1 MQKVFYSDE
10 IMEFKINQ
18 RWLRGIIKDIDI
30 SGKKFIL
37 ELENNKD
44 NPIEIEN
51 QSLLINNCTTE
62 SIIKNLE
69 QEFSQNQSVEF
80 YDDSVNSWIE
90 GTIKTKNKDFY
101 IISYS
106 TKESMNNSKVLYKN
120 NIRPVTGNKDILKLN
135 MKNAQSFSLKSFE
148 IFSNPLKY
156 AKIFIK
162 KLVSL
167 LGKEIFFIF
176 LNSNFDLFIFTIEN
190 KSDNLVNNEVI
201 NGLIDIAYKHFENAD
216 KINRKL
222 FK

>member
-216 KINRKL
+216 KTNRKL